1 MELVLGSKK
10 FTIKPHLIA
19 KCGDTSNINFRAY
32 QEDKLIKEFDDL
44 MTMGTWITD
53 IIVDETWDEEPEK

>member
-19 KCGDTSNINFRAY
+19 KCGNTNNINFRAY
-32 QEDKLIKEFDDL
+32 QEDKLIKEFDNL
-44 MTMGTWITD
+44 VTMGNWITD
-53 IIVDETWDEEPEK
+53 IIVDETLGEEPEN